1 MHLWT
6 PETHHWLQKVRNGG
20 HPAGKFGSETKP
32 NARII
37 IMQFILALTEP
48 VLTYLVDQYRNDIT
62 GYNITQCVH
71 VEANWAGDP
80 VGETK

>member
-20 HPAGKFGSETKP
+20 HPAGKFGSETILYNP
-32 NARII
+32 NNY
-37 IMQFILALTEP
+37 ILAPTEP
-48 VLTYLVDQYRNDIT
+48 VLTYLVDQYKNDIT